1 MTKTRI
7 KPRSN
12 GLLSH
17 LAIAKSPENSLRLGK
32 SEYTL
37 LLLITAAVALPLIW
51 AHQAPPLPAFF
62 SQWLSDLLWSL
73 VAAVAFAASAA
84 TVFSLRNH
92 NKSGGKSA
100 ANGSLRPL
108 WPIAG
113 LWALLITT
121 VLLHVGFGLTPP
133 FIALPALFNLSLA
146 ALVTL
151 AVLLRRADRDFLRAL
166 MSAFLL
172 GVLVAALFNSGVALI
187 QSFAPNWTND
197 SWIASTAPAISS
209 LVDHGSERI
218 GGNLRQPNQLATLMI
233 WGLLAATFLL
243 RRRGAL
249 WLAVSLPL
257 LATLFATGSRVGV
270 MSLALIVGVALLRS
284 RRARAWPRA
293 TWLAVGLIALVL
305 LWFAASAF
313 TRATAEPA
321 LAQRLALW
329 RDVWTLIQHSP
340 WIGVGWGQLN
350 FAWTLTPLPAR
361 APDVFDHAHSLP
373 LNLAAELGWPVAAG
387 VLALLALTLW
397 RARGAIRSREGA
409 TALLMLAAILLHS
422 LFEYPLWFAYFL
434 LPSAFLLAWLI
445 CSGATE
451 ETDDVKVLS
460 PTPTRLSTTA
470 SSVATGISVACVA
483 ITVYAWNEYRKITAI
498 YSQTTNAGALRAA
511 VSDARK
517 SPLYGQFGDYA
528 AIMLAGDRAELAW
541 FARPIRQVLDERL
554 MTAYAQALMRAGEA
568 DKAAYV
574 VARAR
579 EFQPQAVFAGL
590 PVIAPSSTASA
601 PLTSRD
607 FRR

>member
-1 MTKTRI
+1 M
-7 KPRSN
+7 
-12 GLLSH
+12 SH

-151 AVLLRRADRDFLRAL
+151 AVLVRRADRDFLRAL

-243 RRRGAL
+243 RRRAAL

-270 MSLALIVGVALLRS
+270 LSLVLIVGVALLRS

-293 TWLAVGLIALVL
+293 TWLAAGLIALVL

-434 LPSAFLLAWLI
+434 LPSAFLLAWLA
-445 CSGATE
+445 CSGAAG
-451 ETDDVKVLS
+451 ETDDAVLHS
-460 PTPTRLSTTA
+460 HTPARWSMMTA
-470 SSVATGISVACVA
+470 SIIAKAISIACIA
-483 ITVYAWNEYRKITAI
+483 ISVYAWNEYQKITAI

-554 MTAYAQALMRAGEA
+554 LTAYAQALTRAGET

-601 PLTSRD
+601 PLTSSD

>member
-1 MTKTRI
+1 MSRLATAKT
-7 KPRSN
+7 PD
-12 GLLSH
+12 
-17 LAIAKSPENSLRLGK
+17 NSLRRGK

-37 LLLITAAVALPLIW
+37 LVATTAAVALPFIW
-51 AHQAPPLPAFF
+51 AYQAPPLPAFF
-62 SQWLSDLLWSL
+62 SQWLSAVLWSL
-73 VAAVAFAASAA
+73 VAAVAFAASSA
-84 TVFSLRNH
+84 TLASLRVH

-100 ANGSLRPL
+100 ANDSLRPL
-108 WPIAG
+108 WPITG
-113 LWALLITT
+113 LWALLIAT
-121 VLLHVGFGLTPP
+121 VLLQVGFGLTPA
-133 FIALPALFNLSLA
+133 FIALPAVFNLSLA
-146 ALVTL
+146 AIVTH
-151 AVLLRRADRDFLRAL
+151 AVLIRRADRDFLRAW
-166 MSAFLL
+166 MHAFLF
-172 GVLVAALFNSGVALI
+172 GVMIAALFNAGVALL

-197 SWIASTAPAISS
+197 SWIASSAPAIGSPT
-209 LVDHGSERI
+209 DHGSERI

-233 WGLLAATFLL
+233 WGLLSATFLL
-243 RRRGAL
+243 RRLAVL

-270 MSLALIVGVALLRS
+270 LSLVLIVGVALLRS

-293 TWLAVGLIALVL
+293 AWLAAGLVALVL

-340 WIGVGWGQLN
+340 WLGVGWGQLN

-397 RARGAIRSREGA
+397 RARAAVRSRDGA
-409 TALLMLAAILLHS
+409 TAFLMLATILLHS

-434 LPSAFLLAWLI
+434 LPSAFLLAWLV
-445 CSGATE
+445 CSGASGTRGT
-451 ETDDVKVLS
+451 TDDAMTPS
-460 PTPTRLSTTA
+460 PTPTRLSMAVCSMATA
-470 SSVATGISVACVA
+470 ISVACVA
-483 ITVYAWNEYRKITAI
+483 ISFYAWNEYRKITAI
-498 YSQTTNAGALRAA
+498 YSQTTNAGALSVA
-511 VSDARK
+511 VSEARK

-528 AIMLAGDRAELAW
+528 AIMLAGDRAELEW

-554 MTAYAQALMRAGEA
+554 LTAYAQALMRAGEA

-574 VARAR
+574 VARAG
-579 EFQPQAVFAGL
+579 EFQPQAVFSGL

-601 PLTSRD
+601 PLTARD

>member
-1 MTKTRI
+1 M
-7 KPRSN
+7 N
-12 GLLSH
+12 H
-17 LAIAKSPENSLRLGK
+17 LAVAKTQGNSLRHGK

-37 LLLITAAVALPLIW
+37 LLLTTAAVALPLIW
-51 AHQAPPLPAFF
+51 ARQAPPLPAFF
-62 SQWLSDLLWSL
+62 SQWLSDVLWSL
-73 VAAVAFAASAA
+73 VAAVAFAASTA
-84 TVFSLRNH
+84 TLFSLRNH

-100 ANGSLRPL
+100 TNDSLRPL
-108 WPIAG
+108 WPITG
-113 LWALLITT
+113 LWALLIAT
-121 VLLHVGFGLTPP
+121 VLLHVGFGLSPA
-133 FIALPALFNLSLA
+133 FVALPALFNFSLA
-146 ALVTL
+146 ALITL
-151 AVLLRRADRDFLRAL
+151 AVLVRRADRDFLRAL
-166 MSAFLL
+166 MRAFLF
-172 GVLVAALFNSGVALI
+172 GVLIAALFNAGVALI

-197 SWIASTAPAISS
+197 SWIASTAPATGS
-209 LVDHGSERI
+209 LADHGSERI

-233 WGLLAATFLL
+233 WGLLATTFLL
-243 RRRGAL
+243 RRRAAL

-270 MSLALIVGVALLRS
+270 LSLVLIVGVALLRS
-284 RRARAWPRA
+284 RRSRAWPRA
-293 TWLAVGLIALVL
+293 TWLAAGLIALAL

-329 RDVWTLIQHSP
+329 SDVWTLIQQSP

-373 LNLAAELGWPVAAG
+373 MNLVAELGWPVAAG

-397 RARGAIRSREGA
+397 RARGAIRSRDGA
-409 TALLMLAAILLHS
+409 TALLMLATILLHS

-434 LPSAFLLAWLI
+434 LPSAFLLAWLA
-445 CSGATE
+445 CSGAAG
-451 ETDDVKVLS
+451 ETDDAVLHS
-460 PTPTRLSTTA
+460 HTPTRLSMAASIIATA
-470 SSVATGISVACVA
+470 ISVACIA
-483 ITVYAWNEYRKITAI
+483 ISVYAWNEYQKITAI
-498 YSQTTNAGALRAA
+498 YSQTTNAAALRSA

-541 FARPIRQVLDERL
+541 FARTIRQVLDERL
-554 MTAYAQALMRAGEA
+554 LTAYAQALTRAGET

-590 PVIAPSSTASA
+590 PVIAPSSMASA